1 VKSFLARTP
10 LRLKL
15 VVAVLVL
22 VFAALLITASVSVFA
37 LNNYLVGQVDDQLKA
52 TANAAN
58 ALAMTRRTGVALPLD
73 YLARRQSADGVGPP
87 TQYDEATL
95 SAQDL
100 PPLPSDAPHITAHLG
115 APYTAVATNGSRR
128 WRLLVTERPNGE
140 YLVIGQQLTD
150 LDNGVHRLVLVE
162 LIVGGAVLVLLAA
175 LGAAMVRASLRPL
188 VEIERTAAQ
197 IAGGRLGER
206 VPQSD
211 PRTEVGRLAQV
222 LNAMLAQIE
231 GAFAA
236 RAASER
242 AARAAEGAARYAE
255 AGAREAASAA
265 RASEVRARQSEER
278 MRQFIAD
285 ASHELRTPLTT
296 IRGFAELY
304 RQGAVEPEQT
314 ATVLRRIED
323 EAARMG
329 LLVEDLLLLARVD
342 QERPLVLAPVELR
355 VLASDA
361 VAAARAVNPDRPIT
375 LDIGGAGRPILVLGD
390 EPRLRQVIG
399 NLVTNALTHTPPGTP
414 VTVRLS
420 VDGPTAVVEVVDS
433 GPGLDPEQAER
444 VFQRFYRVDKARTR
458 QAARGDDRAT
468 AGGHSGAGLGLAI
481 VAALVTAHQ
490 GSVEVDSAPGD
501 GATFRVR
508 LPLLD
513 AVTEPDDE
521 SSVDPSLPETSQPDP
536 SNSEV
541 STGIVES

>member
-1 VKSFLARTP
+1 
-10 LRLKL
+10 
-15 VVAVLVL
+15 
-22 VFAALLITASVSVFA
+22 
-37 LNNYLVGQVDDQLKA
+37 
-52 TANAAN
+52 
-58 ALAMTRRTGVALPLD
+58 
-73 YLARRQSADGVGPP
+73 
-87 TQYDEATL
+87 
-95 SAQDL
+95 
-100 PPLPSDAPHITAHLG
+100 
-115 APYTAVATNGSRR
+115 
-128 WRLLVTERPNGE
+128 
-140 YLVIGQQLTD
+140 
-150 LDNGVHRLVLVE
+150 
-162 LIVGGAVLVLLAA
+162 
-175 LGAAMVRASLRPL
+175 
-188 VEIERTAAQ
+188 
-197 IAGGRLGER
+197 
-206 VPQSD
+206 
-211 PRTEVGRLAQV
+211 
-222 LNAMLAQIE
+222 
-231 GAFAA
+231 
-236 RAASER
+236 
-242 AARAAEGAARYAE
+242 
-255 AGAREAASAA
+255 
-265 RASEVRARQSEER
+265 
-278 MRQFIAD
+278 MRQFVAD

-361 VAAARAVNPDRPIT
+361 VAAAHAIDPDRPIT
-375 LDIGGAGRPILVLGD
+375 LDVGGDGRPILVLGD

-420 VDGPTAVVEVVDS
+420 VDGPTAVTEVIDA
-433 GPGLDPEQAER
+433 GPGLDPEQADR

-458 QAARGDDRAT
+458 QAARDDGRAQ

-481 VAALVTAHQ
+481 VAALVAAHQ
-490 GSVEVDSAPGD
+490 GNVEVDSEPGR

-513 AVTEPDDE
+513 TVTDADDD
-521 SSVDPSLPETSQPDP
+521 SSPNPSLPETSQPDP